1 MKKKLLLLFL
11 PILLLTGCNN
21 SSGGAIPPKERE
33 QIELTLDN
41 YSKYIAVYTISDS
54 YAVDTI
60 YTLYRYRFEGSSL
73 CKFNDCKVEYTFT
86 KKDGTQL
93 DVVYIKD
100 LTISGCG
107 ETEEVSAYRTYQLD
121 SYYYHLKVLNVSG
134 TVEVLY

>member
-21 SSGGAIPPKERE
+21 SSGGAIPAKERE
-33 QIELTLDN
+33 QIQLTLNN

-54 YAVDTI
+54 FGAD
-60 YTLYRYRFEGSSL
+60 YTYSIYRYQFVGSGL
-73 CKFNDCKVEYTFT
+73 CKFNDCSIDYCFT
-86 KKDGTQL
+86 TENGTEQAQQL
-93 DVVYIKD
+93 TTY

-107 ETEEVSAYRTYQLD
+107 ETKETEFVRSNMDNKYYR
-121 SYYYHLKVLNVSG
+121 LKIKAVKG